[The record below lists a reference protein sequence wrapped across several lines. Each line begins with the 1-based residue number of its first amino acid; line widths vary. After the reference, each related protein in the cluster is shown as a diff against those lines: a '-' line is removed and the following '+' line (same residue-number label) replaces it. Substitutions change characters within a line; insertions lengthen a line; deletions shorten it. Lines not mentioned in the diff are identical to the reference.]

1 MKKII
6 GLCAAAVLVFGL
18 FACATTGSSGGNAG
32 NSSENS
38 GSRPD
43 WVLNPP
49 QDDEMLFGLGSANST
64 NESRGW
70 RMAENRAR
78 SSISYQ
84 ITAIVDG
91 MQTDYT
97 RQAGNDGAEIGQ
109 NFFEDVGRQLTA
121 TVLNGARV
129 EKRGIGGNGT
139 YYMLVSYSESAVRN
153 AGGAAIQQ
161 AAARN
166 AQINAENALRAM
178 DAAFAAKRTT
188 TLVET
193 GGE

>member
-1 MKKII
+1 MKKRLFN
-6 GLCAAAVLVFGL
+6 GAVFFVTVAVVLVTAGCGSSPAAAARVD
-18 FACATTGSSGGNAG
+18 
-32 NSSENS
+32 
-38 GSRPD
+38 RPD

-97 RQAGNDGAEIGQ
+97 KQAGNDGAETGQ
-109 NFFEDVGRQLTA
+109 NFFEDVGRQLTT

-139 YYMLVSYSESAVRN
+139 YYVLVSYSESAVRD

-161 AAARN
+161 AAVRN

>member
-1 MKKII
+1 MKK
-6 GLCAAAVLVFGL
+6 GLFNGAVLFTAVILVLAVTGCASVPVAAARVD
-18 FACATTGSSGGNAG
+18 
-32 NSSENS
+32 
-38 GSRPD
+38 RPD

-49 QDDEMLFGLGSANST
+49 QDDEMIFGMGAANST
-64 NESRGW
+64 SESRGW

-84 ITAIVDG
+84 MTAIVEG

-97 RQAGNDGAEIGQ
+97 RQAGNDGAEISQ

-139 YYMLVSYSESAVRN
+139 YYVLVSYSESAVRD
-153 AGGAAIQQ
+153 AGSAAIQQ
-161 AAARN
+161 ASARS
-166 AQINAENALRAM
+166 AQIDAGNALRAM
-178 DAAFAAKRTT
+178 DAALAEKRTPA
-188 TLVET
+188 LVET

>member
-1 MKKII
+1 MKKGMFSGI
-6 GLCAAAVLVFGL
+6 AVLVAAIVVLSLAGCTSAPGL
-18 FACATTGSSGGNAG
+18 APAARVD
-32 NSSENS
+32 
-38 GSRPD
+38 RPD

-49 QDDEMLFGLGSANST
+49 QDDEMIFGMGSANST

-84 ITAIVDG
+84 ITAIVEG
-91 MQTDYT
+91 MQQDYT
-97 RQAGNDGAEIGQ
+97 QQAGTDGAETSQ
-109 NFFEDVGRQLTA
+109 NFFLDVGRQLTSS
-121 TVLNGARV
+121 VLNGARV
-129 EKRGIGGNGT
+129 EKRGIGSDGT
-139 YYMLVSYSESAVRN
+139 YYVLVSYSESAVRD
-153 AGGAAIQQ
+153 AGSDAIQ

-178 DAAFAAKRTT
+178 DAAFAAKRTPA
-188 TLVET
+188 LVET